1 MAIVAVI
8 MSVNF
13 TACSDDD
20 DEGEGNNG
28 TSKKFISATY
38 ESGDASSFE
47 YDNQGR
53 ITKEVWDEYEL
64 RQEITEFTYEAN
76 RIIATAYDISS
87 SSSADEKWIT
97 NYELRMAS

>member
-38 ESGDASSFE
+38 ESG
-47 YDNQGR
+47 GC
-53 ITKEVWDEYEL
+53 IL
-64 RQEITEFTYEAN
+64 I
-76 RIIATAYDISS
+76 
-87 SSSADEKWIT
+87 
-97 NYELRMAS
+97 